1 MGVAAV
7 VTRRLLWAMP
17 SAILVTALLFFS
29 VAGLLGSP
37 AALMLGQ
44 DATPQGIAE
53 LNARLGFDRP
63 LLVQYLD
70 WMGRAL
76 VGDFGRSYSTHQT
89 VAQGILPRLPVTL
102 ELGVLA
108 IALASTVA
116 VVVNSIT
123 AGRAVIRPVATTLAV
138 AGITLPNFAL
148 GLSLV
153 FLFSV
158 ELGWLPSIGWAPWSA
173 GPWTHFKHIL
183 LPVLTLSAYYYGS
196 FTLIYR
202 AEYDAV
208 SRRTFVRVAEA
219 KGLSRPRVSFR
230 HVMPN
235 AIMPVITYVGLSLG
249 QLMGGAVVTESLF
262 SVPGIGSLLV
272 ESILARDYPVMLAIG
287 MITIAAVIV
296 MNAAADALYGVV
308 NPQIRFK

>member
-1 MGVAAV
+1 MIAV
-7 VTRRLLWAMP
+7 VARRLLWAIP
-17 SAILVTALLFFS
+17 SAILITALLFFS

-44 DATPQGIAE
+44 DATPQSIAE

-63 LLVQYLD
+63 LLTQYAD
-70 WMGRAL
+70 WMSGAL

-89 VAQGILPRLPVTL
+89 AAAAILPRLPVTL
-102 ELGVLA
+102 ELGILA
-108 IALASTVA
+108 IGLAGVTA
-116 VVVNSIT
+116 VVINSIT
-123 AGRAVIRPVATTLAV
+123 AGRTVVRPVATALAV

-148 GLSLV
+148 GLSLI

-158 ELGWLPSIGWAPWSA
+158 KLGWLPSIGWAPWSE
-173 GPWTHFKHIL
+173 GLWTHLKHIL

-196 FTLIYR
+196 FTLVYR

-208 SRRTFVRVAEA
+208 SRRLFVRVAKA
-219 KGLSRPRVSFR
+219 KGFSERQVSFR
-230 HVMPN
+230 HVLPN

-262 SVPGIGSLLV
+262 SIPGIGSLLV
-272 ESILARDYPVMLAIG
+272 DSILSRDYPVMLAIG
-287 MITIAAVIV
+287 MITIAAVVI
-296 MNAAADALYGVV
+296 MNAAADALYSVA
-308 NPQIRFK
+308 NPQIRLK